1 MLFSSTDINI
11 TTIYYICARNIKC
24 KSTYQ
29 QKLLT
34 LSSIM
39 NLFISH
45 ELNLTVALKHEH
57 STGSCFKDK
66 QYFQILIITF
76 FLLNPP
82 IFKRKGSCF
91 KDKQYF
97 QILIITFFLLNPPIF
112 KRKGSGNWRQG
123 KFAIVQVRDETQVL
137 SK

>member
-1 MLFSSTDINI
+1 MNTQLARVLKISNISKFLLSLFF
-11 TTIYYICARNIKC
+11 
-24 KSTYQ
+24 
-29 QKLLT
+29 LLNPP
-34 LSSIM
+34 I
-39 NLFISH
+39 F
-45 ELNLTVALKHEH
+45 KRK
-57 STGSCFKDK
+57 GSCFKDK

>member
-1 MLFSSTDINI
+1 
-11 TTIYYICARNIKC
+11 
-24 KSTYQ
+24 
-29 QKLLT
+29 
-34 LSSIM
+34 M

-57 STGSCFKDK
+57 ST
-66 QYFQILIITF
+66 
-76 FLLNPP
+76 
-82 IFKRKGSCF
+82 GSCF